1 MSSHLLD
8 QTQPT
13 PAQVMIAACDTFRSG
28 AVEQLKTHCARLQ
41 VRPLR
46 CAALRCAPLSALHRA
61 APQIVCR
68 RRSCAVRRCYCMAHW
83 GWEGLVPLCCTL
95 LSLVPDAQL
104 VHAGNAA
111 GAP

>member
-46 CAALRCAPLSALHRA
+46 CAALCPAECSAPRCTANCVPQAFLCCAPLLLHGTLGVGGPGPALLHSALPRA
-61 APQIVCR
+61 
-68 RRSCAVRRCYCMAHW
+68 
-83 GWEGLVPLCCTL
+83 
-95 LSLVPDAQL
+95 
-104 VHAGNAA
+104 
-111 GAP
+111 